1 MAAGSASAMEAGEN
15 IVIAGLAVQL
25 LFFGFFII
33 VSAIFHHRARSIAK
47 QYNYA
52 QPVSSVSRF
61 FNSKST
67 SWEAMLWCLYAAC
80 VLILIRSIFRVV
92 EFVQGNNGWIMR
104 REYLLYV
111 FDAVLMAVQAML
123 LLIVY
128 PGKVVK
134 RKPQVEGAL
143 GSEGLPLAA
152 SPGK

>member
-33 VSAIFHHRARSIAK
+33 VSAIFHYRARWIAK
-47 QYNYA
+47 QYDYA
-52 QPVSSVSRF
+52 QPVSPISRF
-61 FNSKST
+61 FNST

-80 VLILIRSIFRVV
+80 VLILIRSVFRVV

-152 SPGK
+152 SSGK